1 MEIEEKLIVEEYEFV
16 FENVTKI
23 IFWITKEEVEYLYCP
38 LFFSIFYISPGH
50 CPLLWNFHNM
60 SVSLQNII
68 QKIKSGTTVVELKG
82 LSGSS
87 KALVLSMLSSQS
99 TWFEERT
106 KPLIVV
112 CESFD
117 IAEVLLN
124 DLYFFR

>member
-1 MEIEEKLIVEEYEFV
+1 
-16 FENVTKI
+16 
-23 IFWITKEEVEYLYCP
+23 
-38 LFFSIFYISPGH
+38 
-50 CPLLWNFHNM
+50 M

-68 QKIKSGTTVVELKG
+68 QKIKSGTTVVELQG

-117 IAEVLLN
+117 IAE
-124 DLYFFR
+124 